1 MNKKLEV
8 VDFLRG
14 FAIFTIALMHL
25 VQGSLMGALNKA
37 AALGGAGVH
46 VFILVSGFGLYLSYL
61 RKPVGYGE
69 FLKKRFG
76 KVYWPYAVM
85 VVAWVVWIL
94 ATSGSLLWRE
104 GLSHLLL
111 YKMFDAEL
119 DVSLCYPFW
128 FISTIIQ
135 FYICWPLI
143 VRVARV
149 GGVISRLE
157 VSDYGSG
164 RITWKG
170 VALAL
175 CISIGWATVVGLLG
189 YEDMRPW
196 GSCFLQYLWEF
207 VLGMWL
213 AEKYSITHKPYTINQ
228 IKWWWL
234 IGGVVVGM
242 GLTGAMGWIGGV
254 LKLYNDIPSLMGYL
268 SLLLVVYKVSSRPL
282 LISLFRGKNPLAWIR
297 KFFVWASGFGY
308 ELYLVH
314 SLVYSICTLATGDM
328 LPLSVR
334 IIICFVMAYV
344 VAWCYGKVLKLTI
357 YRK

>member
-8 VDFLRG
+8 VDFMRG

-25 VQGSLMGALNKA
+25 VQRNLSGVLNKA
-37 AALGGAGVH
+37 VAFGGAGVH
-46 VFILVSGFGLYLSYL
+46 MFILVSGFGLYLSY
-61 RKPVGYGE
+61 RKKPLGYLA

-76 KVYWPYAVM
+76 KVYWPYAVA
-85 VVAWVVWIL
+85 V
-94 ATSGSLLWRE
+94 LLWGGWALLRSAAFPMKE
-104 GLSHLLL
+104 VASHLLL
-111 YKMFDAEL
+111 YKMFSSEL

-143 VRVARV
+143 VRLVRV
-149 GGVISRLE
+149 GGGNTSVSGYGLLIS
-157 VSDYGSG
+157 
-164 RITWKG
+164 
-170 VALAL
+170 
-175 CISIGWATVVGLLG
+175 GWATVVGMLG

-213 AEKYSITHKPYTINQ
+213 ADKYASSSSKVNALLEDPKNL
-228 IKWWWL
+228 KWWWL

-242 GLTGAMGWIGGV
+242 SLTGFMGWNGGI
-254 LKLYNDIPSLMGYL
+254 LKLYNDIPSIVAYL
-268 SLLLVVYKVSSRPL
+268 SCLLIVYKLGLKFV
-282 LISLFRGKNPLAWIR
+282 N

-314 SLVYSICTLATGDM
+314 SLVYVVMGCLLKSI
-328 LPLSVR
+328 LPLPIWIVMTF
-334 IIICFVMAYV
+334 IIAYAI
-344 VAWCYGKVLKLTI
+344 AWLYSWLLKRTI

>member
-1 MNKKLEV
+1 MTKKLEV

-14 FAIFTIALMHL
+14 FSIFTIALMHL
-25 VQGSLMGALNKA
+25 VQGSLTGVLNKA
-37 AALGGAGVH
+37 AAFGGAGVH
-46 VFILVSGFGLYLSYL
+46 VFMLVSGFGLYLSYI
-61 RKPVGYGE
+61 RKPLGYCE

-76 KVYWPYAVM
+76 KVYWPYAIMVM
-85 VVAWVVWIL
+85 AWVLWFL
-94 ATSGSLLWRE
+94 ASSGSFLWRE

-143 VRVARV
+143 VRIARV
-149 GGVISRLE
+149 RGNSSVSGYGVLISGL
-157 VSDYGSG
+157 
-164 RITWKG
+164 
-170 VALAL
+170 
-175 CISIGWATVVGLLG
+175 ISIGWATVVGLLG

-213 AEKYSITHKPYTINQ
+213 AQIYVEKSECFDINRV
-228 IKWWWL
+228 KWIWL
-234 IGGVVVGM
+234 LVGAVVGM
-242 GLTGAMGWIGGV
+242 GLTGFMGWKGGI
-254 LKLYNDIPSLMGYL
+254 LKLYNDIPSLVAYL
-268 SLLLVVYKVSSRPL
+268 SCLLIVYKVSCSFECL
-282 LISLFRGKNPLAWIR
+282 ACIKN
-297 KFFVWASGFGY
+297 FFMWASGFGY

-314 SLVYSICTLATGDM
+314 LLVYVVMGYLLKEVLF
-328 LPLSVR
+328 LPLWIVMT
-334 IIICFVMAYV
+334 FVIAYV
-344 VAWCYGKVLKLTI
+344 IAWLYSWLLKRTI